1 MSLDGSGISWTGGT
15 LNSLYGCRECSS
27 GCRLCYAVGNV
38 YRQSVNSRRNRDGR
52 FDGLIQIVSGKKRF
66 SGDVLF
72 DPGHLYKVLKDS
84 KPKRIFV
91 NEFSDLFADDLP
103 WSVIR
108 EHFRVFRSAVWQQFQ
123 CLTKRAHR
131 LREIDAQVIS
141 EFGSWPE
148 NVWQGVSICTAAD
161 KELARMDAL
170 GVTSAHIKW
179 ISFEPWISDL
189 DQPISD
195 AVPDLQKR
203 LKRNGIAWTV
213 IGGESGSKADTSL
226 MTLEDARYLISESRA
241 AGCKVHFKQLG
252 TALAIRLGVYDT
264 KLKHGKQGGN
274 SSQWPEGL
282 NIVEWPDVASR
293 DYEGP
298 VQFEPGF
305 DAKRWKRFKNAARS
319 SEDSVLD
326 RAI

>member
-1 MSLDGSGISWTGGT
+1 MSLDGSGISWTEGT
-15 LNSLYGCRECSS
+15 LNSLYGCRDCST

-38 YRQSVNSRRNRDGR
+38 YRQQSSRQRRNRDGR
-52 FDGLIQIVSGKKRF
+52 FDGLIQIASGKKHF

-72 DPGHLYKVLKDS
+72 EPEHLYKVLKDS
-84 KPKRIFV
+84 EPKRIFV
-91 NEFSDLFADDLP
+91 NEFSDLFADKLP

-108 EHFRVFRSAVWQQFQ
+108 EHFRVFRAAAWEQFQ
-123 CLTKRAHR
+123 CLTKRGQR
-131 LREIDAQVIS
+131 LREVDSQIIS

-170 GVTSAHIKW
+170 GATSAHIKW
-179 ISFEPWISDL
+179 ISFEPWISNS
-189 DQPISD
+189 DQALSD
-195 AVPDLQKR
+195 AAPDLRER
-203 LKRNGIAWTV
+203 LMRNGIAWTV
-213 IGGESGSKADTSL
+213 IGGESGSKQDTSL

-252 TALAIRLGVYDT
+252 TALAVRLGVYDT

-274 SSQWPEGL
+274 PDQWPEGL
-282 NIVEWPDVASR
+282 KIVEWPDVVSR

-298 VQFEPGF
+298 VQFEPRF
-305 DAKRWKRFKNAARS
+305 DKGWERFEKAARS
-319 SEDSVLD
+319 NETRDLNT
-326 RAI
+326 AT